1 MEEWKVAWIEF
12 VAILV
17 AVAAVVCCMFHTLL
31 SVRWLHR
38 EKRMNKILD
47 ELSKDPYMITHVY
60 ETKTDLDCKIGEFRR
75 VAFT

>member
-1 MEEWKVAWIEF
+1 MEKWIVAWIEF
-12 VAILV
+12 GSILV

-38 EKRMNKILD
+38 KKRMQKILD
-47 ELSKDPYMITHVY
+47 QLSKDPYMITHVR
-60 ETKTDLDCKIGEFRR
+60 ETKIDLDCKVGEFRR